1 MTDAKRPGGELANRP
16 LHFFWLVD
24 CSGSMQGDKIETL
37 NYAIRNALP
46 EMQKAAASNPN
57 AQVLV
62 RAVRFADTAQW
73 HVAQATPVEDFNW
86 IDLKADGTTSMGKAL
101 SLVAEQLKMPPMP
114 QRALPPVLVLLSD
127 GQPTDDFNSGLK
139 ALMDEPWG
147 KKAVRIAIAVGHD
160 ADDDVLQRFIGHPE
174 FKPLQANNS
183 EDLVK
188 FIRWASSVVVK
199 TASSPA
205 SQPAG
210 AGVMSGPVPIP
221 TPPPASGD
229 DVW

>member
-1 MTDAKRPGGELANRP
+1 MVDAKRPGGELASRP
-16 LHFFWLVD
+16 LHFFWIVD
-24 CSGSMQGDKIETL
+24 CSGSMQGDKIEAL

-62 RAVRFADTAQW
+62 RAVRFADAAQW
-73 HVAQATPVEDFNW
+73 HIAQPTAVEDFSW
-86 IDLKADGTTSMGKAL
+86 VDLKADGTTSMGKAL
-101 SLVAEQLKMPPMP
+101 SLLAEQLKMPPMP
-114 QRALPPVLVLLSD
+114 ERALPPVLVLLSD
-127 GQPTDDFNSGLK
+127 GQPTDDFNGGLK

-147 KKAVRIAIAVGHD
+147 KKAVRIAIAIGHD
-160 ADDDVLQRFIGHPE
+160 ADEEVLQRFIGHPE
-174 FKPLQANNS
+174 FKPLKANNS
-183 EDLVK
+183 DDLVK

-199 TASSPA
+199 TASSPS

-210 AGVMSGPVPIP
+210 GYSMPGPVPIP